1 LRYDHGNSSNR
12 TFFGAE
18 AASDAGLF
26 IRHIRASV
34 RVIVICRFRQIKTV
48 DRTGIDA
55 NPAGHAGHAI
65 ELRSLPERPFYH
77 WTGNAKG
84 ILQCRRRTDAPAGPA
99 LNAPLCSNDV
109 KRILI
114 SCYCIGRAIPLA
126 CAAAIA
132 LIRNLICHVPRHGVL
147 NGQYSLLLVS
157 PSLGPTQIVYNNR
170 LSIFPCQP
178 FFPGSLLR
186 SAPVSR

>member
-1 LRYDHGNSSNR
+1 L
-12 TFFGAE
+12 GAE
-18 AASDAGLF
+18 AASDACLF

-34 RVIVICRFRQIKTV
+34 RVIVICRFRQAKTMN
-48 DRTGIDA
+48 RTGINA
-55 NPAGHAGHAI
+55 NRAGHACHSI
-65 ELRSLPERPFYH
+65 ELRFLPERSFYH

-84 ILQCRRRTDAPAGPA
+84 VLHCLHRTDAPAGA
-99 LNAPLCSNDV
+99 AFNAPLCSNDM

-114 SCYCIGRAIPLA
+114 SCYCISRAMPLA

-132 LIRNLICHVPRHGVL
+132 LIRNLICHVPRHGGS

-157 PSLGPTQIVYNNR
+157 PSRGPTRTADNSR
-170 LSIFPCQP
+170 LSIFPCPP